1 MKIKLVRI
9 NKNAHSPSYKDII
22 RSKMTQNQINSNLS
36 IKNAIEKIKKVKLNY
51 LTRMKPKESLSKSN
65 DEILDTKRAKLISN
79 IDTFQQTFYDF
90 NKNLKKNKDKSS
102 IKNFTSDFTK
112 KYDLI
117 KNNKLFSRKEMLNEI
132 KDMYNKKHISLP
144 LLQNKKE
151 TKNLFTKNLLLLN
164 NNDIKT
170 SITNNFLGERSNN
183 KSILY
188 FKRMEDNIMKVGI
201 KNIHHELKGIN
212 DEIEQMLK
220 RKSQT
225 IDVVLKN
232 RNSLVNQE
240 KIEIEKSV
248 NDINKISDTLNNME
262 DIDFFFESSNQDY
275 IKYLKGDTSKNISK
289 YSTKDN
295 TGFSLFKGENY
306 TNKIS
311 PNKNEAVKNN
321 TSKSFFTAEKKSDN
335 MDINNISNVK
345 NKNRRSCFN
354 IRYNEFNNTFQ
365 NDMNKTKNSNK
376 TKTHIIK
383 KIKIYNNSET
393 KIENLYNK
401 IKDIDDLKRSTII
414 IKNSFPNK
422 KFNDQINIFPINL
435 YHNYQNT
442 RKNILRNNLYK
453 TYSKLKYKTGV
464 DKKENEYIEL
474 KEKENEMKLKTMEE
488 KLGEFVGKL
497 K

>member
-79 IDTFQQTFYDF
+79 LDTFQQTFYDF
-90 NKNLKKNKDKSS
+90 NKNLKKNKDKNST
-102 IKNFTSDFTK
+102 KNFTSDFTK

-132 KDMYNKKHISLP
+132 KDMYNKKDISLP
-144 LLQNKKE
+144 LLQNQNGA
-151 TKNLFTKNLLLLN
+151 KNLFTKNLLLLN
-164 NNDIKT
+164 SNDIKT
-170 SITNNFLGERSNN
+170 SLANNFLGERSNN

-201 KNIHHELKGIN
+201 KKIHHELKGIN
-212 DEIEQMLK
+212 DEIEEMLK
-220 RKSQT
+220 SKSQT
-225 IDVVLKN
+225 IDIILKN
-232 RNSLVNQE
+232 RNSKVNQE
-240 KIEIEKSV
+240 KIDIEKSM
-248 NDINKISDTLNNME
+248 NDINKINDTLNNME

-289 YSTKDN
+289 YSTKDK
-295 TGFSLFKGENY
+295 TGFSLFKGEIY
-306 TNKIS
+306 KNKIN

-321 TSKSFFTAEKKSDN
+321 TSKSFFAADKKSDN
-335 MDINNISNVK
+335 TNLKNIYNIK

-354 IRYNEFNNTFQ
+354 IKYNEFNNTFQ
-365 NDMNKTKNSNK
+365 NDMNKTKNKN
-376 TKTHIIK
+376 KTHIIK

-401 IKDIDDLKRSTII
+401 IKDIDDLKRSSII

-422 KFNDQINIFPINL
+422 KFTEQINIFPINL

-442 RKNILRNNLYK
+442 RKNILRNNMYK

-464 DKKENEYIEL
+464 DMKENEYIEL

-488 KLGEFVGKL
+488 KLGELVGKL